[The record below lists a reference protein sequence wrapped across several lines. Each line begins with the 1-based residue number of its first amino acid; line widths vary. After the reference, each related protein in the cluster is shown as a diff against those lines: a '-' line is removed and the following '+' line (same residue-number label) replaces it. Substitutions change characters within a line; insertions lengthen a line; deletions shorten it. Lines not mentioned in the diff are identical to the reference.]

1 MVLLSITN
9 LASSYYYFLIDH
21 QGWDH
26 YGYGNS
32 TVNYRED
39 KQIVRNF
46 AEDVFNRHDQAA
58 IDKYMEGAEGFKQYL
73 SEYFAGHPDSHTTI
87 DQIVAEGDKVFVLF
101 ISSTTNRQTGKWI
114 TIKSA
119 DVYRIVNGKFV
130 EHRDVVEAL
139 TFPNRRIAEL

>member
-1 MVLLSITN
+1 
-9 LASSYYYFLIDH
+9 
-21 QGWDH
+21 
-26 YGYGNS
+26 
-32 TVNYRED
+32 
-39 KQIVRNF
+39 
-46 AEDVFNRHDQAA
+46 
-58 IDKYMEGAEGFKQYL
+58 MEGAEGFKQYL

-101 ISSTTNRQTGKWI
+101 ISSTTNRQTGKRI